1 MQQRRLLV
9 IGVVALGV
17 AALLTV
23 FTYRSFAKKVAGAR
37 PNTTTVVVASK
48 DLPVGA
54 MISDGDVQTAALPTQ
69 YLPQN
74 FVSDVGKVVGRG
86 VIAPMVKNEI
96 VLDSKLAAAKAGA
109 GLPAM
114 IPPDMRAVSVQVN
127 DVTAVAGFVVPG
139 TRVDVLLTGSP
150 SRAGAAGTDVMT
162 ATVLENVE
170 VLAAGQKIE
179 PNSEGKPDKVPVITL
194 LVSPADAQKLTLASS
209 EGHIQLALRNPLDEQ
224 KKEVAPVENA
234 ALYHGAPIAA
244 APGAAPRPHLAHTAK
259 KVAPSQPSSPPM
271 FVVEV
276 IKGDKRDVAKF

>member
-1 MQQRRLLV
+1 MQQRRLLA

-23 FTYRSFAKKVAGAR
+23 FTYRSFAKRVAGAR
-37 PNTTTVVVASK
+37 PSTTTVVVASK

-54 MISDGDVQTAALPTQ
+54 MIGADDVHTVALPTQ

-74 FVSDVGKVVGRG
+74 VILDNAKVVGRG
-86 VIAPMVKNEI
+86 VISPMVKNEI
-96 VLDSKLAAAKAGA
+96 VLDGKLAAAKAGA

-114 IPPDMRAVSVQVN
+114 IPPEMRAVSVQVN

-150 SRAGAAGTDVMT
+150 THVGAGNDVMT
-162 ATVLENVE
+162 TTVLENVE

-224 KKEVAPVENA
+224 TKDVAPVENA
-234 ALYHGAPIAA
+234 ALYHGAPAA
-244 APGAAPRPHLAHTAK
+244 APAPHAHTVARTTK
-259 KVAPSQPSSPPM
+259 KVAAPQPPPIY
-271 FVVEV
+271 VVEV
-276 IKGDKRDVAKF
+276 IKGDKRDVTKF